1 MKTKNNPQKK
11 VLLAMSG
18 GVDSS
23 VAALLLKKQG
33 YEVVGAFIKSF
44 SDAKNLRGECAWRDE
59 KRSAQ
64 QIAAKLKIPLII
76 LDFEKE
82 YKKQVI
88 EPMFKA
94 YAKGKTP
101 NPDILCN
108 KIIKFPLLWK
118 AAQKLKIPVIATG
131 HYARIKKT
139 PEGFQILT
147 GKDKEKDQ
155 SYFLAE
161 LTQFDLS
168 HTLFPLGSHIKLHTR
183 QIAKSNSFANWN
195 KQSTRGICFIGKT
208 NMQSFLKQRI
218 KEKPGKILS
227 PEGEVIGAHPGIAYF
242 TIGQKLGEH
251 RGIIINKPSK
261 LAQKRFYIA
270 EKRKN
275 NILIA
280 APEGHP
286 ALKNK
291 EVILKYLHLINPRT
305 SLPKSN
311 LKARIRYRSQLHAGK
326 LKKINKKY
334 KFTLKKP
341 VTAIAEGQYLVIYKG
356 KQLIGCGKILS
367 SR

>member
-33 YEVVGAFIKSF
+33 YRVIGAFIKSF
-44 SDAKNLRGECAWRDE
+44 TEKSRGGCAWRDE
-59 KRSAQ
+59 KRAAQ
-64 QIAAKLKIPLII
+64 QIAAKLKIPLIT

-82 YKKQVI
+82 YKKQII
-88 EPMFKA
+88 EPMFKS

-118 AAQKLKIPVIATG
+118 AAQELKIHLIATG

-139 PEGFQILT
+139 PEGFQLLT
-147 GKDKEKDQ
+147 GLDSKKDQ

-168 HTLFPLGSHIKLHTR
+168 HTLFPLGSHTKLYAR
-183 QIAKSNSFANWN
+183 QIAKSNNFSNWN
-195 KQSTRGICFIGKT
+195 KQSTRGICFVGKT
-208 NMQSFLKQRI
+208 DMPSFLKQKI

-227 PEGEVIGAHPGIAYF
+227 PEGKVIGRHPGIAYF

-251 RGIIINKPSK
+251 LGIIINKPSK

-270 EKRKN
+270 KRKN

-280 APEGHP
+280 APEGHL

-291 EVILKYLHLINPRT
+291 EIILKHLHLVNPKK
-305 SLPKSN
+305 SLPKLN
-311 LKARIRYRSQLHAGK
+311 LKVCIRYRGQLHAGK

-334 KFTLKKP
+334 KFTFKKP

-356 KQLIGCGKILS
+356 KQLIGCGEILS